1 MSTVLLWCKLKDTC
15 VCTVRLF
22 HYEIT
27 RYLAIWPGRQ
37 FNLISILDCALRT
50 WNKSINHFRPCF
62 YRYIRKL
69 RRSSLKF
76 PLSSE
81 IHLLWFGTFEHYSDV
96 KRVSFIKHF
105 DVFPSPL
112 CDFSGSFYCREGV
125 KWQDSQ
131 AEAEFG
137 GHLIHPHQMRTLR
150 RTNYETDPNSSVGQ
164 QHIEVQSPR
173 SFWTQPSSFFT
184 PFWGSLSSLLQRL
197 YRVIS

>member
-112 CDFSGSFYCREGV
+112 CDFSGSFCCREGV
-125 KWQDSQ
+125 KWQKLNL
-131 AEAEFG
+131 EATLSIPIRWGHWGELIMRLIQILQWVSSTLKFRAPEASEPNPVLFLLHSG
-137 GHLIHPHQMRTLR
+137 GLFPHFCKGYIGWYLR
-150 RTNYETDPNSSVGQ
+150 
-164 QHIEVQSPR
+164 
-173 SFWTQPSSFFT
+173 
-184 PFWGSLSSLLQRL
+184 
-197 YRVIS
+197 